1 MNEDRLIDIETKL
14 AHQDQL
20 LVELN
25 DVITQ
30 QQASIMKLEQLCAA
44 LSERL
49 ASISEALPAG
59 APQDETPPHY

>member
-14 AHQDQL
+14 AHQDQT

-59 APQDETPPHY
+59 TSQDETPPHY